1 MALPLI
7 ALLIVTVSSFC
18 SPLSAEADGSQNPKG
33 RRVSR
38 TRISRE
44 STKSEVQHPDVGT
57 VLVEGHPLRVKGDS
71 IIVSPELLIFGDDPR
86 IRIKPSDPNY
96 PNPFC
101 PRTSIDFINF
111 VPDTLVIAI
120 RRDDV
125 IANIQLYRGYID
137 RGRFSIRINL
147 KDSLPAGPYLIDL
160 SVGDKTERVKKMF
173 LK

>member
-1 MALPLI
+1 M
-7 ALLIVTVSSFC
+7 
-18 SPLSAEADGSQNPKG
+18 SPK
-33 RRVSR
+33 
-38 TRISRE
+38 
-44 STKSEVQHPDVGT
+44 
-57 VLVEGHPLRVKGDS
+57 
-71 IIVSPELLIFGDDPR
+71 LLIFGDDPR
-86 IRIKPSDPNY
+86 FRIKPWDPNY